1 MDLRLLVV
9 NASVIEKLAH
19 IGITATSVGDSGNRI
34 RVDQMCEFSSAPHVW
49 LYHRGA
55 DRNIPGMDLREADN
69 GRVHVD
75 ITHPCRSECAVR
87 SNVTAADL
95 GNPTSNLA
103 EAVGSWFLE
112 LAKVRKLARSHLRRR
127 DLAYAQFGGDT
138 SGWHSSN
145 AVCIPL
151 EHDLGKW
158 SVRTYDP
165 DLTTHSFKRQS
176 PALWA
181 AQLVV
186 QQHQLDQV
194 LAMMNQLPSSNLR
207 FDLDKAVA
215 TYTSNRFDAAYP
227 DYPEYADPVRFLREI
242 QWSEA
247 IMRIPVPVFPT
258 IAKRYPGIRSKF
270 EDIKKAIANYED

>member
-1 MDLRLLVV
+1 MNLRLLVV

-19 IGITATSVGDSGNRI
+19 IGITASPVGDSGNSI
-34 RVDQMCEFSSAPHVW
+34 RVDQMCEFTSAPHLW
-49 LYHRGA
+49 MYHRGK
-55 DRNIPGMDLREADN
+55 DRSVPGMDLREADN

-75 ITHPCRSECAVR
+75 ITHPCRADCAVR

-112 LAKVRKLARSHLRRR
+112 IARARKIARSHLLRR
-127 DLAYAQFGGDT
+127 DIAYAQFGGDK
-138 SGWHSSN
+138 SGWYSSN
-145 AVCIPL
+145 AICIPL
-151 EHDLGKW
+151 EHDPSSW

-165 DLTTHSFKRQS
+165 DLKDRITPRSRTTSWS
-176 PALWA
+176 

-186 QQHQLDQV
+186 QQPQFDQV
-194 LAMMNQLPSSNLR
+194 FAMLNQFPRSGSR
-207 FDLDKAVA
+207 FDIESAVA
-215 TYTSNRFDAAYP
+215 TYTSNRFDTAYP
-227 DYPEYADPVRFLREI
+227 DYPEHADPVRFLREI
-242 QWSEA
+242 HWSEE

-270 EDIKKAIANYED
+270 EDIKKTIANHES